1 MIHKD
6 LSILGKVLFLE
17 KLVTSY
23 SYMHPF
29 SIMRIMIQIS
39 FTQNVETDSSE
50 EKSSNTG
57 KKSHPP
63 SNRGIIIESRL
74 LDAST
79 L

>member
-1 MIHKD
+1 
-6 LSILGKVLFLE
+6 
-17 KLVTSY
+17 
-23 SYMHPF
+23 MHPF

>member
-1 MIHKD
+1 
-6 LSILGKVLFLE
+6 
-17 KLVTSY
+17 
-23 SYMHPF
+23 MHPF

-57 KKSHPP
+57 KKSHPL
-63 SNRGIIIESRL
+63 SNRGIIIIESRL